1 MTPGCDGC
9 RRGRMTCGGSGSRP
23 LAGDPGPAQRPGV
36 RAAGAPTR
44 LGQNARGVVEL
55 LVWTA
60 AQREHHAAEV
70 RRMAAAAGVLQE
82 AS

>member
-1 MTPGCDGC
+1 
-9 RRGRMTCGGSGSRP
+9 
-23 LAGDPGPAQRPGV
+23 
-36 RAAGAPTR
+36 
-44 LGQNARGVVEL
+44 VEL